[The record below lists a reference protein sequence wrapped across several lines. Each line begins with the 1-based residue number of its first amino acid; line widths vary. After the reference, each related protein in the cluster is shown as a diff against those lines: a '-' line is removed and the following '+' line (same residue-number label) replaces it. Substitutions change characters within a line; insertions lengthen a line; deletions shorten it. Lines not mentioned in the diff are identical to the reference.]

1 MTDARPEYV
10 SAVVGAVDALNDE
23 LREVSLDILS
33 HPELSYQEHHA
44 AKLLADNLE
53 GHGFEVERAIGGV
66 ETAFRATLEG
76 GAGDGPTVG
85 LLVEYDVLPEIG
97 HGCGHNLNAISNLG
111 AGLAV
116 NSVLDSLPGRIVVL
130 GTPAEEGGG
139 GKIRMLEAGVFDDVD
154 VSLSS
159 HPASN
164 LTNFDTDAPP
174 GTTWSLAMA
183 ARRFEYH
190 GKAAHAAARPEA
202 GVNALNAVIHL
213 FTGIDAM
220 RQHLRDDTRIHG
232 VITHGGTAANVVPEY
247 AAADIM
253 MRSRDRVY
261 LAEVLEKV
269 TGIAE
274 GAASMTGARLEM
286 PDPAPMYEDV
296 WPNTTLAGSA
306 EAVAREIGMDVAP
319 APTGGR
325 GSGAS
330 TDFGNVSQV
339 MPSFAM
345 RFAVSRDQV
354 AGHSRLLTEAARTDL
369 AMAMHWTRRRCW
381 GS

>member
-1 MTDARPEYV
+1 MTRCSEDDHSNIWETRHDRRTTRVCERRRWRSRCTERRAQGSQSGHP
-10 SAVVGAVDALNDE
+10 
-23 LREVSLDILS
+23 S
-33 HPELSYQEHHA
+33 HPELNYQERHA

-97 HGCGHNLNAISNLG
+97 HGCGHNLNATSNLG

-139 GKIRMLEAGVFDDVD
+139 GKIRMLEAGV
-154 VSLSS
+154 
-159 HPASN
+159 
-164 LTNFDTDAPP
+164 
-174 GTTWSLAMA
+174 
-183 ARRFEYH
+183 
-190 GKAAHAAARPEA
+190 
-202 GVNALNAVIHL
+202 NALNAVIHL
-213 FTGIDAM
+213 FTGIDAL